1 MEGELSYEEYMSL
14 QDEAIGRLQDA
25 EARMSESGWEDESD
39 DFEPACDL
47 DTFDDGVW
55 SEKEEA
61 ADELPF

>member
-1 MEGELSYEEYMSL
+1 MAL

-39 DFEPACDL
+39 DFELACDP
-47 DTFDDGVW
+47 DTFDDSVW
-55 SEKEEA
+55 AEKEEA